1 MIRVAKDP
9 NVPQSLTT
17 TQKYDGDDVK
27 QQLFI
32 DHFEKCYLCERHLC
46 TDFEIEHHKSR
57 KHYPLLI
64 QDWNNLYLTCGY
76 CNGKKLDKFDNTLH
90 PATVN
95 IEDDIRQSIDFR
107 NKQANFTAIPANPC
121 PKHQETIELLTRIY
135 NGTGKSRKIKEE
147 RFFEYIIG
155 RVNDF
160 LLLVSNYL
168 NDSTAENEDLV
179 RRELQINSECLGFKY
194 WIIRNN
200 ATLYPI
206 FAADMVW
213 NKQGTR

>member
-9 NVPQSLTT
+9 NAPQSLTT
-17 TQKYDGDDVK
+17 TKAYDGEDVK
-27 QQLFI
+27 CQLFI

-57 KHYPLLI
+57 THYPNLI
-64 QDWNNLYLTCGY
+64 QDWNNLYLTCRY
-76 CNGKKLDKFDNTLH
+76 CNSKKLENFDNTLH

-95 IEDDIRQSIDFR
+95 IEDDIIHDIDFR
-107 NKQANFTAIPANPC
+107 NKQAKFTATSANPR
-121 PKHQETIELLTRIY
+121 PEHQETIELLTRIH

-147 RFFEYIIG
+147 RFFEYIISKI
-155 RVNDF
+155 NDF

-168 NDSTAENEDLV
+168 NDTTTENEDLI
-179 RRELQINSECLGFKY
+179 RRELQINCECLGFKY
-194 WIIRNN
+194 WIIKNN

-213 NKQGTR
+213 NKQ